1 MYFVHEYDST
11 EFSTFEEC
19 AESLREFMDMDDII
33 GNLSIDLE
41 DVIAKFLRRKND
53 SEFICWIENKFY
65 EAEESAIEELIT
77 EYEEGEVE

>member
-33 GNLSIDLE
+33 SNLSVNLD
-41 DVIAKFLRRKND
+41 DVITKFFQRRSDN
-53 SEFICWIENKFY
+53 EFISWMEDRIFA
-65 EAEESAIEELIT
+65 AEQRAEDELIT

>member
-19 AESLREFMDMDDII
+19 AESLREFIDMDDII
-33 GNLSIDLE
+33 GNLSVNLDDI
-41 DVIAKFLRRKND
+41 ITKFCRRKND
-53 SEFICWIENKFY
+53 NEFISWMEDKILDAEQS
-65 EAEESAIEELIT
+65 AEEDLIT